1 MSRPTLLTDELKDRL
16 VQAAEV
22 IYHYKW
28 TAKSCGIGEDTFK
41 DYRNQDKDLADRVE
55 EARARFIKTHM
66 KRAKADFILQTSDRE
81 TFGLKQE
88 IAITGD
94 IKEAILEGFGIEI
107 RRQDDRKT
115 DEPVDSSSQKPA

>member
-81 TFGLKQE
+81 TFGIKQE
-88 IAITGD
+88 IELTGD
-94 IKEAILEGFGIEI
+94 VVKDILKGYGLKGD
-107 RRQDDRKT
+107 DDRKT
-115 DEPVDSSSQKPA
+115 DGAVDRPSQDQA